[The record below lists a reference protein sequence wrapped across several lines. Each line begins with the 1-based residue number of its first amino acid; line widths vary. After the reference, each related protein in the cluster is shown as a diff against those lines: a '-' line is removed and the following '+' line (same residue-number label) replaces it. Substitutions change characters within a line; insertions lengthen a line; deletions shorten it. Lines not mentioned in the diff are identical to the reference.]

1 MGFWLIALALIML
14 MYLLINVFDIFYYRA
29 SQDFFVTIGVCAA
42 IVFFVL
48 GIFGTPA
55 GYEEIELVREVKLV
69 SSNDASE
76 LNYQG
81 KESYVTKEIVSI
93 DKKYGNTTYKYII
106 YYELPSALTDNTTK
120 VYTREEIRSNNVT
133 IIENSGQVAIMQEY
147 ITRPKKSFWAFGVG
161 QTTREYIINIPKNTV
176 LLMETPEYK

>member
-1 MGFWLIALALIML
+1 ME
-14 MYLLINVFDIFYYRA
+14 NDVFKEYAVFRL
-29 SQDFFVTIGVCAA
+29 TI
-42 IVFFVL
+42 IQK
-48 GIFGTPA
+48 
-55 GYEEIELVREVKLV
+55 EVHDPN
-69 SSNDASE
+69 SNYSSE
-76 LNYQG
+76 LNYHG

-120 VYTREEIRSNNVT
+120 VHTREEIRSNNVT

-147 ITRPKKSFWAFGVG
+147 VTRPKKTFWAFGFG

>member
-1 MGFWLIALALIML
+1 MGFWLIALALIIL
-14 MYLLINVFDIFYYRA
+14 MYLLINVFDVFHYRV
-29 SQDFFVTIGVCAA
+29 SQDFFVTICNFAV
-42 IVFFVL
+42 IVFFLL

-55 GYEEIELVREVKLV
+55 GYEETELVREVKLV

-93 DKKYGNTTYKYII
+93 DKKYGNTYNYII

-120 VYTREEIRSNNVT
+120 VYTREEIKSSNVT

-147 ITRPKKSFWAFGVG
+147 VTRPKKTFWAFGFG

-176 LLMETPEYK
+176 LFMETPKYK

>member
-1 MGFWLIALALIML
+1 M
-14 MYLLINVFDIFYYRA
+14 
-29 SQDFFVTIGVCAA
+29 
-42 IVFFVL
+42 L

-147 ITRPKKSFWAFGVG
+147 VTRPKKTFWAFGFG